1 MADRKRPRRGSRWHR
16 IGVPVAVLVL
26 LVVAVSYLIEEP
38 LRRRIEREM
47 NERLKGYDVAIR
59 ALDFHPLGFSID
71 LEGLTVTQRE
81 HPDPP
86 VMDIPQLT
94 ASIHWRAL
102 LSGRLVADFHF
113 DRPRIHVNLIQ
124 VRKEAVDGTPVAKRG
139 WQEALQAAYPLK
151 INLLQVEG
159 GHLTY
164 IDTDPDRPL
173 HLSDVNLRAG
183 NIRNVESAEDTYPSD
198 VHMESI
204 VFDEGKV
211 VLDGRADFLADPHPG
226 VMAFLRLDEVDL
238 GRLRPVF
245 ARYNLV
251 IGEGTLSA
259 EGEVEY
265 APGTKVIHLRSLRT
279 QGVRLDYVHTEATAP
294 AEKRRAKKVQAAA
307 REATDRPATLIRID
321 EVAVLNSDIGF
332 VNKAEDPAYRVF
344 LVDADLRIRN
354 LSNRSAE
361 GEISAELSGA
371 FMGSGAATATAA
383 FRPGRDGTDFDVAV
397 RIENTQL
404 PDMNDLLRA
413 YGNFDVVGG
422 LFSIYLELQVRNG
435 RIDGYVKPLFKD
447 MDVYD
452 RRQDKDKGLFQ
463 KLYEKLVGGV
473 AKILENR
480 PRDEVAT
487 VADVFGEVGDP
498 ELSVWQL
505 VVRLVQNAFFRA
517 ILPGFE
523 DEFEKSRR

>member
-1 MADRKRPRRGSRWHR
+1 MADRKRSPRGRRWLR
-16 IGVPVAVLVL
+16 IAGPVAVLVL
-26 LVVAVSYLIEEP
+26 LAVTVSYVIEEP

-47 NERLKGYDVAIR
+47 NERLKGYEVTVR

-71 LEGLTVTQRE
+71 LKGLTVIQQD

-94 ASIHWRAL
+94 ASVHWRAL

-113 DRPRIHVNLIQ
+113 DRPRLHVNLIQ
-124 VRKEAVDGTPVAKRG
+124 LREEAADETPVTERG

-159 GHLTY
+159 GSLTY
-164 IDTDPDRPL
+164 VDTDPDRPL
-173 HLSDVNLRAG
+173 HLSAVDLRAG
-183 NIRNVESAEDTYPSD
+183 NIRNIESADNIYPSD
-198 VHMESI
+198 VRLEGI

-211 VLDGRADFLADPHPG
+211 FLDGQADFLADPHPG
-226 VMAFLRLDEVDL
+226 ITAFLRLDGVDL
-238 GRLRPVF
+238 GRLRPILS
-245 ARYNLV
+245 RYNLV
-251 IGEGTLSA
+251 IGEGTLAA

-265 APGTKVIHLRSLRT
+265 APGTKALHLHSLRT
-279 QGVRLDYVHTEATAP
+279 QGVRLDYVHTETTAP
-294 AEKRRAKKVQAAA
+294 AEKRRAEKVQAAA
-307 REATDRPATLIRID
+307 REATDKPATLIRID
-321 EVAVLNSDIGF
+321 EVAVLDSDIGF
-332 VNKAEDPAYRVF
+332 VNKAADPAYRVF
-344 LVDADLRIRN
+344 LAGADLRIRN

-361 GEISAELSGA
+361 GEISAEISGT

-383 FRPGRDGTDFDVAV
+383 FRLGRDGTDFDVAI

-422 LFSIYLELQVRNG
+422 FFSFYSELQVRNG
-435 RIDGYVKPLFKD
+435 RIEGYIKPLFRD

-463 KLYEKLVGGV
+463 QLYESLVGGV

-487 VADVFGEVGDP
+487 VAEIFGDVGDP
-498 ELSVWQL
+498 ELSVWQV

>member
-1 MADRKRPRRGSRWHR
+1 MTDWKGPRRGSRRLR
-16 IGVPVAVLVL
+16 IAVPAAVLVL

-47 NERLKGYDVAIR
+47 NERLKGYDVSIR

-71 LEGLTVTQRE
+71 LEGLTVSQRE

-94 ASIHWRAL
+94 ASVHWRAL

-124 VRKEAVDGTPVAKRG
+124 LRKEAADETPVAKRG

-159 GHLTY
+159 GHLIY

-173 HLSDVNLRAG
+173 HLSGVDLRAG
-183 NIRNVESAEDTYPSD
+183 NIRNVESYPGAYPSD
-198 VHMESI
+198 VHLDGV
-204 VFDEGKV
+204 VFGRGRV
-211 VLDGRADFLADPHPG
+211 ALDGRADFLADPHPG
-226 VMAFLRLDEVDL
+226 VRGFLRLDGVEL
-238 GRLRPVF
+238 EHIRPII

-251 IGEGTLSA
+251 IGKGTLSA

-265 APGTKVIHLRSLRT
+265 APGTKTLHLHSLRT
-279 QGVRLDYVHTEATAP
+279 QGVKLDYVHTETTAP

-321 EVAVLNSDIGF
+321 EVAVLDSDIGF
-332 VNKAEDPAYRVF
+332 VNEAADPAYRVF
-344 LVDADLRIRN
+344 LTGADLRIRN

-361 GEISAELSGA
+361 GAISAELSGA
-371 FMGSGAATATAA
+371 FMGSGGATATAA

-397 RIENTQL
+397 RIENTQM
-404 PDMNDLLRA
+404 PEMNDLLRA

-422 LFSIYLELQVRNG
+422 LFSLYSELQVRNG
-435 RIDGYVKPLFKD
+435 RIDGYIKPLFRD
-447 MDVYD
+447 MEVYD

-463 KLYEKLVGGV
+463 KLYEGLVGGV
-473 AKILENR
+473 AKVLENR

-487 VADVFGEVGDP
+487 VAEVFGEIGDP